1 MKLRLAIICFL
12 SWVAAPGLA
21 STPLNVS
28 AQIEQQLHFDLQQY
42 VAAQAANFGRRIEY
56 SVNPPD
62 PRLTLPLCNQSP
74 LVEFDRNSFQ
84 ARVSVKV
91 SCQGEHPWSLYVPVQ
106 FQAWQQVA
114 VAAGTLT
121 RGQILS
127 DADLIMTE
135 VELTKLRYGFISEPD
150 EAVGLELKRNLQ
162 AGEALYPGI
171 LTAPKVIQKG
181 DEVIIVAHGAQ
192 MSVQVPGTA
201 MNDGRMGEQINVR
214 NTSSQR
220 VIKATVIDVGIV
232 RVNI

>member
-12 SWVAAPGLA
+12 YWFAPPLQA
-21 STPLNVS
+21 SDPVNVT

-56 SVNPPD
+56 SINQLD
-62 PRLTLPLCNQSP
+62 PRLNLPVCTQNP
-74 LVEFDRNSFQ
+74 IVDFDRNSFQ
-84 ARVSVKV
+84 ARVSVRV
-91 SCQGEHPWSLYVPVQ
+91 ACQGEHPWSLYVPVQ

-121 RGQILS
+121 RGQTLS
-127 DADLIMTE
+127 NADLVMTE
-135 VELTKLRYGFISEPD
+135 VELTRLRYGFISALD

-171 LTAPKVIQKG
+171 LTAPKLIQKG
-181 DEVIIVAHGAQ
+181 DEVIIVAHGTQ

-220 VIKATVIDVGIV
+220 VIKATVIDVGTV
-232 RVNI
+232 QVNI